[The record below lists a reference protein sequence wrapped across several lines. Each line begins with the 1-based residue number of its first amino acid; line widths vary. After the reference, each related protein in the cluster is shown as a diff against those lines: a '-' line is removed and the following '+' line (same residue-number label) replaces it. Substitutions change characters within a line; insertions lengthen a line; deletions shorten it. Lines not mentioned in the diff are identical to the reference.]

1 MKQGIHIHKSV
12 PNLDELL
19 WTFGDGTYVGTHYD
33 LPTLAEIKRR
43 QPEATIIPRWHH
55 GDVMSQPGTDAAQEL
70 ADWLLSDAGYGFA
83 PITVARLIIPANELN
98 LQGEHGNDGNQDY
111 WDSQQGHAEI
121 DFWYT
126 EFLDEGHRLLPY
138 MKFIGPC
145 HSPQGLYQLAWMPN
159 SMPLWD
165 AYGIH
170 LYGTQSIY
178 QTIDAHFEVGG
189 IKDVYITE
197 CNQLDYPLHLEL
209 CDKFDRIKAFCWF
222 LWTSPD
228 LEFQHLQMAV
238 HHRNWLLAIKEYRE
252 KKEAVMLKDQL
263 PVEYRQWLADGG
275 DPEEAF
281 RFYCQATDRI
291 PVGYDDFIIMCKRL
305 QAHLHELIIVAERLL
320 PKA

>member
-1 MKQGIHIHKSV
+1 MNRVGIHIHKSV

-43 QPEATIIPRWHH
+43 QPKATVILRWYH
-55 GDVMSQPGTDAAQEL
+55 GDVMSQPGGDAAQEL
-70 ADWLLSDAGYGFA
+70 ADWLIHPQDG
-83 PITVARLIIPANELN
+83 IIPIGLTRKIIPINELN
-98 LQGEHGNDGNQDY
+98 QAGEHGNDGNQAY
-111 WDSQQGHAEI
+111 WDSHEGHKKI
-121 DFWYT
+121 DSWLT
-126 EFLDEGHRLLPY
+126 EFLDESHRLLPY
-138 MKFIGPC
+138 CKFIGPA
-145 HSPQGLYQLAWMPN
+145 HSPQGLHQFAWMLY
-159 SMPLWD
+159 SMNRWD

-189 IKDVYITE
+189 LKDVYITE
-197 CNQLDYPLHLEL
+197 TNQLDYPLHLEL
-209 CDKFDRIKAFCWF
+209 CDKFDRIKALCWF

-238 HHRNWLLAIKEYRE
+238 HHRNWLPMIREYRE
-252 KKEAVMLKDQL
+252 RKEGIMLKDQL

-281 RFYCQATDRI
+281 RFYLQATDRI
-291 PVGYDDFIIMCKRL
+291 PVSYDDFIIMCKRL